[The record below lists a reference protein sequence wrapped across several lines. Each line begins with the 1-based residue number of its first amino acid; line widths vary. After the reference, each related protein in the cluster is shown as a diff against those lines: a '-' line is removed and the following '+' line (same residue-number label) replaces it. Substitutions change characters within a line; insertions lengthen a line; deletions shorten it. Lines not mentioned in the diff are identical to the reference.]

1 MHNVEFKSEL
11 RDLELAQSICKA
23 MGATHAEILEQ
34 TDTYYKVPS
43 GRLTVNNTQ
52 TSSQKQARLRRG
64 KSGRRATQS

>member
-43 GRLTVNNTQ
+43 GRL
-52 TSSQKQARLRRG
+52 KRREH
-64 KSGRRATQS
+64 